1 MKLHTASIVVRI
13 AVVYRPPSSK
23 VNKLTSAQFFHDFND
38 VLEHFSFSSGRLWIM
53 GDFNFHVNEPSHDR
67 LAAKFLDFLDSYNL
81 AQHVTEPTHKRKGTL
96 DLIITRAN
104 EDTVLNCKVED
115 PDLSD
120 HYAVHCKLTLDK
132 PTPRRVEKTYRKLRS
147 VDMEALRRDLTT
159 LPVFTSPA
167 TNVTDFLAQYQ
178 NNLDG
183 LLEIHAPLKR
193 RVVTLRP
200 STPCCNDDC
209 HNSIESRLFGTA

>member
-1 MKLHTASIVVRI
+1 MII
-13 AVVYRPPSSK
+13 
-23 VNKLTSAQFFHDFND
+23 
-38 VLEHFSFSSGRLWIM
+38 
-53 GDFNFHVNEPSHDR
+53 GDFNFHVNEPSRD
-67 LAAKFLDFLDSYNL
+67 LLVAKFLDFLDSYNL
-81 AQHVTEPTHKRKGTL
+81 AQHVTEPTHRRKGTL

-167 TNVTDFLAQYQ
+167 TNVTDLLAQYQ
-178 NNLDG
+178 NDLDG

-193 RVVTLRP
+193 RMVTLRP
-200 STPCCNDDC
+200 STPWCNDEIASAKRERRKLGR
-209 HNSIESRLFGTA
+209 HWRKTKLTVH